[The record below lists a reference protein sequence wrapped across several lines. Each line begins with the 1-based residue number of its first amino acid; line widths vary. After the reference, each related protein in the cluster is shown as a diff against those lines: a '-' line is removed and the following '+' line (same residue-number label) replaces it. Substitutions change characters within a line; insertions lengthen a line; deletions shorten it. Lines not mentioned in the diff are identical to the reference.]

1 MDIGELAIIE
11 FKKKQKYMSY
21 LQINIGGKERG
32 LKFNQLAIETIA
44 KYNDAETISGLLYA
58 MIYGGLKANAYV
70 KREEPDFTF
79 EQVCDW
85 VDELE
90 NKEEISDNISRCVM
104 ETQSWKNLTKSAETE
119 NVEEEKKA

>member
-1 MDIGELAIIE
+1 
-11 FKKKQKYMSY
+11 MSY

-58 MIYGGLKANAYV
+58 MVYGGLKANAYV
-70 KREEPDFTF
+70 KREELDFTF

-90 NKEEISDNISRCVM
+90 NKEEVSDNISRCVM
-104 ETQSWKNLTKSAETE
+104 ETQSWKNLTKSTETE